1 MHMET
6 PRLIIR
12 NFVHED
18 GGDLQEI
25 LGDSETMQYCEPAY
39 TLPQTQKFLDSF
51 CIASQGG
58 VAVACKETNKVI
70 GYILFKEAQEGVYEM
85 GWFFNRNTWGRGYA
99 LESCKANLFTFPAR
113 ASMDALPDL
122 PSPTT
127 RTLFSLSVSRYP
139 FIYFLSYANHNASP
153 QQIRVTVQNIR
164 TTFLSCMPPSSK

>member
-70 GYILFKEAQEGVYEM
+70 GYILFKETHKGVYEM

-99 LESCKANLFTFPAR
+99 LESCKAVIAYAFETLNAHKIFAETIDRVKSVGLMEKLGMQPEGVQRSHTR
-113 ASMDALPDL
+113 DL
-122 PSPTT
+122 QGNWTD
-127 RTLFSLSVSRYP
+127 LYLYGLLEQDF
-139 FIYFLSYANHNASP
+139 FLGR
-153 QQIRVTVQNIR
+153 QV
-164 TTFLSCMPPSSK
+164 

>member
-58 VAVACKETNKVI
+58 VAVACKETNK
-70 GYILFKEAQEGVYEM
+70 
-85 GWFFNRNTWGRGYA
+85 A
-99 LESCKANLFTFPAR
+99 LESCKAVIAYAFETLNAHKIFAETIDRVKSVGLMEKLGMQPEGVQRSHTR
-113 ASMDALPDL
+113 DL
-122 PSPTT
+122 QGNWTD
-127 RTLFSLSVSRYP
+127 LYLYGLLEQDF
-139 FIYFLSYANHNASP
+139 FLGR
-153 QQIRVTVQNIR
+153 QV
-164 TTFLSCMPPSSK
+164 

>member
-70 GYILFKEAQEGVYEM
+70 GYILFKETHKGVYEM

-99 LESCKANLFTFPAR
+99 LESCKAVIAYAFETLHAHKIFAETIDGVKSVGLMEKLGMQPEGVQR
-113 ASMDALPDL
+113 SHTRDL
-122 PSPTT
+122 QGNWTD
-127 RTLFSLSVSRYP
+127 LHLYGLLEQDF
-139 FIYFLSYANHNASP
+139 FLGR
-153 QQIRVTVQNIR
+153 QV
-164 TTFLSCMPPSSK
+164 

>member
-58 VAVACKETNKVI
+58 VAVACKKTNKVI
-70 GYILFKEAQEGVYEM
+70 GYILFKETHKGVYEM

-99 LESCKANLFTFPAR
+99 LESCKAVIAYAFETLHAHKIFAETIDGVKSVGLMEKLGMQPEGVQR
-113 ASMDALPDL
+113 SHTKDL
-122 PSPTT
+122 QGNWAD
-127 RTLFSLSVSRYP
+127 LYLYGLLEQDF
-139 FIYFLSYANHNASP
+139 FLGR
-153 QQIRVTVQNIR
+153 QV
-164 TTFLSCMPPSSK
+164 

>member
-39 TLPQTQKFLDSF
+39 DLPQTQKFLDSF

-70 GYILFKEAQEGVYEM
+70 GYILFKETHKGVYEM

-99 LESCKANLFTFPAR
+99 LESCKAVIAYAFETLHAHKIFAETIDGVKSVGLMEKLGMQPEGVQR
-113 ASMDALPDL
+113 SHTKDL
-122 PSPTT
+122 QGNWAD
-127 RTLFSLSVSRYP
+127 LYLYGLLEQDF
-139 FIYFLSYANHNASP
+139 FLGR
-153 QQIRVTVQNIR
+153 QV
-164 TTFLSCMPPSSK
+164 

>member
-58 VAVACKETNKVI
+58 VAVVCKETNKVI
-70 GYILFKEAQEGVYEM
+70 GYILFKETRKGVYEM

-99 LESCKANLFTFPAR
+99 LESCKAVIAYAFETLNAHKIFAETIDGVKSVGLMEKLGMQPEGVQRSHTR
-113 ASMDALPDL
+113 DL
-122 PSPTT
+122 QGNWTD
-127 RTLFSLSVSRYP
+127 LYLYGLLEQDF
-139 FIYFLSYANHNASP
+139 FLGR
-153 QQIRVTVQNIR
+153 QV
-164 TTFLSCMPPSSK
+164 

>member
-39 TLPQTQKFLDSF
+39 DLPQTQKFLDSF

-58 VAVACKETNKVI
+58 VAVVCKETNKVI
-70 GYILFKEAQEGVYEM
+70 GYILFKETHKGVYEM

-99 LESCKANLFTFPAR
+99 LESCKAVIAYAFETLNAHKIFAETILYTRWYKRFWAAPRSWKICTGAGCPILPG
-113 ASMDALPDL
+113 SMKNWKPCSGGLTSA
-122 PSPTT
+122 
-127 RTLFSLSVSRYP
+127 
-139 FIYFLSYANHNASP
+139 
-153 QQIRVTVQNIR
+153 
-164 TTFLSCMPPSSK
+164 

>member
-6 PRLIIR
+6 TRLIIR

-58 VAVACKETNKVI
+58 VAVAYKETNKVI
-70 GYILFKEAQEGVYEM
+70 GYILFKETQEGVYEM

-99 LESCKANLFTFPAR
+99 LESCKAVIAYAFETLNAHKIFAETIDGVKSVGLMEKLGMQQEGIQRSHTR
-113 ASMDALPDL
+113 DL
-122 PSPTT
+122 QGNWTDLYLYGLLEQDFFQG
-127 RTLFSLSVSRYP
+127 RQV
-139 FIYFLSYANHNASP
+139 
-153 QQIRVTVQNIR
+153 
-164 TTFLSCMPPSSK
+164 

>member
-70 GYILFKEAQEGVYEM
+70 GYILFKETQEGVYEM

-99 LESCKANLFTFPAR
+99 LESCKAVIAYAFETLHAHKIFAETIDGVKSVGLMQKLGMQPEGVQR
-113 ASMDALPDL
+113 SHTRDL
-122 PSPTT
+122 QGNWAD
-127 RTLFSLSVSRYP
+127 LYLYGLLEQDF
-139 FIYFLSYANHNASP
+139 FLGR
-153 QQIRVTVQNIR
+153 QV
-164 TTFLSCMPPSSK
+164 

>member
-58 VAVACKETNKVI
+58 VAVACKESNRVN
-70 GYILFKEAQEGVYEM
+70 GYILFKETHRGVYEM

-99 LESCKANLFTFPAR
+99 LESCKAVIAYAFETLNAHKIFAETIDGVKSVGLMEKLGMQPEGVQRSHTK
-113 ASMDALPDL
+113 DL
-122 PSPTT
+122 QGNWADLYLYGLLEQDFFFG
-127 RTLFSLSVSRYP
+127 RQV
-139 FIYFLSYANHNASP
+139 
-153 QQIRVTVQNIR
+153 
-164 TTFLSCMPPSSK
+164 

>member
-70 GYILFKEAQEGVYEM
+70 GYILFKETHKGVYEM

-99 LESCKANLFTFPAR
+99 LESCKAVIAYAFETLNAHKIFAETIDGVKSVGLMEKLGMQPEGVQRSHTR
-113 ASMDALPDL
+113 DL
-122 PSPTT
+122 QGNWAD
-127 RTLFSLSVSRYP
+127 LYLYGLLEQDF
-139 FIYFLSYANHNASP
+139 FLGR
-153 QQIRVTVQNIR
+153 QV
-164 TTFLSCMPPSSK
+164 

>member
-51 CIASQGG
+51 CIASHGG

-70 GYILFKEAQEGVYEM
+70 GYILFKETHKGVYEM

-99 LESCKANLFTFPAR
+99 LESCKAVIAYAFETLNAHKIFAETIDRVKSVGLMEKLGMQPEGVQRSHTR
-113 ASMDALPDL
+113 DL
-122 PSPTT
+122 QGNWTDLYLYGLLEQDFFFG
-127 RTLFSLSVSRYP
+127 RQV
-139 FIYFLSYANHNASP
+139 
-153 QQIRVTVQNIR
+153 
-164 TTFLSCMPPSSK
+164 

>member
-39 TLPQTQKFLDSF
+39 DLPQTQKFLDSF

-70 GYILFKEAQEGVYEM
+70 GYILFKETHKGVYEM

-99 LESCKANLFTFPAR
+99 LESCKAVIAYAFETLNAHKIFAETIDGVKSVGLMEKLGMQPEGVQRSHTR
-113 ASMDALPDL
+113 DL
-122 PSPTT
+122 QGNWAD
-127 RTLFSLSVSRYP
+127 LYLYGLLEQDF
-139 FIYFLSYANHNASP
+139 FLGR
-153 QQIRVTVQNIR
+153 QV
-164 TTFLSCMPPSSK
+164 

>member
-70 GYILFKEAQEGVYEM
+70 GYILFKETHKGVYEM

-99 LESCKANLFTFPAR
+99 LESCKAVIAYAFETLNAHKIFAETIDRVKSVGLMGKLGMQPEGVQRSHTR
-113 ASMDALPDL
+113 DL
-122 PSPTT
+122 QGNWAD
-127 RTLFSLSVSRYP
+127 LYLYGLLEQDF
-139 FIYFLSYANHNASP
+139 FLGR
-153 QQIRVTVQNIR
+153 QV
-164 TTFLSCMPPSSK
+164 